1 MGIIAALMFLKEI
14 FIAVARITD
23 REIVGK
29 RTNCGYN
36 IDGERFH
43 FDRAFLAFI
52 ISEPY
57 D

>member
-1 MGIIAALMFLKEI
+1 MFLKEI

-29 RTNCGYN
+29 RANCGYN